1 MIHEK
6 IFHLKS
12 GREVKVVV
20 KGYFLNDNPQVST
33 DYEVFIKDPKETFFR
48 TPIGANHPQYWKM
61 RRSTPQQ
68 AKVLLLE
75 YSGISQRQVSQAI
88 AEFNKI
94 ATFPPAQI
102 GLHYENE
109 LV

>member
-12 GREVKVVV
+12 GREVKIVV
-20 KGYFLNDNPQVST
+20 KGYFLNDNPQVNT
-33 DYEVFIKDPKETFFR
+33 EYEVLIKEPKEMFFR

-61 RRSTPQQ
+61 KRSTTQQ
-68 AKVLLLE
+68 AKLLMLE
-75 YSGISQRQVSQAI
+75 YSGISQRQVSLAI
-88 AEFNKI
+88 TEFNKI
-94 ATFPPAQI
+94 ANFPAAQI
-102 GLHYENE
+102 GIQYESE

>member
-12 GREVKVVV
+12 GREVKIVV

-33 DYEVFIKDPKETFFR
+33 EYEVFIKDPKETFFR

-61 RRSTPQQ
+61 KRSTTQQ
-68 AKVLLLE
+68 AKLLMLE

-88 AEFNKI
+88 TEFNKI
-94 ATFPPAQI
+94 ASFPAAQI
-102 GLHYENE
+102 GIQYESE